1 MENSRSLAGLIG
13 PTLIAVGTTEAFNM
27 DIFAAQTA
35 PVVYLNGTLLFVAG
49 LAIVRAHNVWSLSW
63 RVLLTASGWV
73 SLCGGLYRMVAPAA
87 PQAGEGLFTYLL
99 LAVLVGSG
107 GLLTFMAYRPE
118 RAATEPRAPHG
129 PEVPP

>member
-13 PTLIAVGTTEAFNM
+13 PTLVAVGTTEAFNM

-63 RVLLTASGWV
+63 RVLVTVLGWL
-73 SLCGGLYRMVAPAA
+73 SLAAGLYRMAAPSA
-87 PQAGEGLFTYLL
+87 PQAGSGPLTYLL
-99 LAVLVGSG
+99 LAVLVGLG
-107 GLLTFMAYRPE
+107 ALLTCMAYRPE
-118 RAATEPRAPHG
+118 RTPTEPRARH
-129 PEVPP
+129 